1 MDHAWYARDVA
12 EMQAWR
18 RVGAHVWSS
27 ALSALLALAY
37 LAVARVRGVSSL
49 MAAIFSPSEWATRGS
64 LALAFAAM
72 QLPVSLASTALL
84 RPSPAPLHVAAGG
97 VDPWGIFASPGSQE
111 RWAGARAPP
120 HLFPQGFTPSRWVSP
135 QVPRPSAAEMAR
147 DALLRVA
154 LIAAHVASGAA
165 SCALLAHAAGS
176 ATLADA
182 LAGSPTPTAA
192 WPASEPILRAARY
205 GAALGAVAS
214 AHHAAVGARD
224 AVFPAVARPRAW
236 RVKRAVAPSV
246 ARGAVVAVVAAAL
259 ASLVAVAVS
268 ARDAYASRGILTGT
282 ARLFASLILEL
293 AAAVRIAPAG
303 AFVAASWF
311 AGYAAA
317 VACVADRYRF
327 LPQSLDD
334 GAAAAS
340 APLLASLVAADQP
353 WVQHAAYV
361 DLCHVAERGG
371 GGRRR
376 LLFEDHAGAAYAPA
390 MAAAL
395 APILATT
402 AAMRAALD
410 AAEKADRGI
419 AARHAD
425 VRVGSNPVGGGVRLR
440 RAAAG
445 VTARSDARRDDGVE
459 PRESRTPTRTPA
471 PAGETAAAA
480 AWDMMADDWGIPES
494 VAPTPDR
501 DARDVTAEGVGEFSS
516 SSRRAGSGFG
526 SGFGF
531 GFGDAAERR
540 DVAGSIPGSGFGAS
554 ASASQLRSQ
563 MDLPVVV
570 ASAEARASLAAYGFL
585 ACLGARIVAGLAAKA
600 RDEGEDARGHLDG
613 KSPSAGAAFRAL
625 LAALHAAREC
635 VAAGTGGDAR
645 ASGVGARAR
654 SAPPRAPKLRGA
666 VAAAEAVADA
676 TRAAILAIVAS
687 RGAEEARR
695 MLDPSRGAERR
706 GADDGG
712 AFAAGSK
719 GAEDDAVALEAD
731 VAAGRKPPEELVA
744 LLEGLLKWE

>member
-1 MDHAWYARDVA
+1 MDHAWYTRDVA

-18 RVGAHVWSS
+18 RVGAHVWSF
-27 ALSALLALAY
+27 AVSALLALAY

-72 QLPVSLASTALL
+72 QFPVSLASTALL

-97 VDPWGIFASPGSQE
+97 VDPWGIFASPGSRE

-135 QVPRPSAAEMAR
+135 QVPRPSAAEISR

-154 LIAAHVASGAA
+154 LVAAHAASGAA

-176 ATLADA
+176 EGPAVAVW
-182 LAGSPTPTAA
+182 TAVRT
-192 WPASEPILRAARY
+192 ASKLARY

-214 AHHAAVGARD
+214 AHHAAAKTRD
-224 AVFPAVARPRAW
+224 AIFPALARPRAW
-236 RVKRAVAPSV
+236 RVKRAVAP
-246 ARGAVVAVVAAAL
+246 AFGRGVAVAVFAAAL
-259 ASLVAVAVS
+259 ASLVAVAAS
-268 ARDAYASRGILTGT
+268 ARVMLASHGILSGT
-282 ARLFASLILEL
+282 ARLFAFLIAEL
-293 AAAVRIAPAG
+293 TVHMVRYAPAG

-311 AGYAAA
+311 AGYACAD
-317 VACVADRYRF
+317 ACVADRYRF
-327 LPQSLDD
+327 QPQSLDD
-334 GAAAAS
+334 GAASAS

-353 WVQHAAYV
+353 WVQHVAYV
-361 DLCHVAERGG
+361 DFCHVAEHGG

-376 LLFEDHAGAAYAPA
+376 LLFEDQAGAAYAPA

-419 AARHAD
+419 AAGRRIVA
-425 VRVGSNPVGGGVRLR
+425 GSNPVNGGVRLR
-440 RAAAG
+440 GAAAG
-445 VTARSDARRDDGVE
+445 GAAVAAVGVGVARRDAERVVQ
-459 PRESRTPTRTPA
+459 SRRRAPA

-480 AWDMMADDWGIPES
+480 AWDMMADDWGISEDRD
-494 VAPTPDR
+494 APDR
-501 DARDVTAEGVGEFSS
+501 DARDVTAEGFASEGVASANA
-516 SSRRAGSGFG
+516 SRRPSRLGFETAGFSPALAHDG
-526 SGFGF
+526 SRSS
-531 GFGDAAERR
+531 AR
-540 DVAGSIPGSGFGAS
+540 DAS

-563 MDLPVVV
+563 MDLPVTV
-570 ASAEARASLAAYGFL
+570 ASAEARASLASYGRL
-585 ACLGARIVAGLAAKA
+585 ACLGARIIAGLTVKA
-600 RDEGEDARGHLDG
+600 RDEGEDAWGHLDG
-613 KSPSAGAAFRAL
+613 KSPSVGAAFRAL

-635 VAAGTGGDAR
+635 VAAGSGGDAR
-645 ASGVGARAR
+645 AAGVGARAR

-687 RGAEEARR
+687 RGADEARR
-695 MLDPSRGAERR
+695 MLDPSSGSE
-706 GADDGG
+706 
-712 AFAAGSK
+712 SK
-719 GAEDDAVALEAD
+719 GAEDDAVASEAD

>member
-1 MDHAWYARDVA
+1 MDHAWYTRDVA

-18 RVGAHVWSS
+18 RVGAHVWSF
-27 ALSALLALAY
+27 AVSALLALAY

-97 VDPWGIFASPGSQE
+97 VDPWGIFASPGSRE

-135 QVPRPSAAEMAR
+135 QVPRPSAAEISR

-154 LIAAHVASGAA
+154 LVAAHAASGAA

-176 ATLADA
+176 EGPAVAVW
-182 LAGSPTPTAA
+182 TAVRT
-192 WPASEPILRAARY
+192 ASKPARY

-214 AHHAAVGARD
+214 AHHAAAKTRD
-224 AVFPAVARPRAW
+224 AIFPALARPRAW
-236 RVKRAVAPSV
+236 RVKRAVAP
-246 ARGAVVAVVAAAL
+246 AFGRGVAVAAFAAAL
-259 ASLVAVAVS
+259 ASLVAVAAS
-268 ARDAYASRGILTGT
+268 ARVTLASHGILSGT
-282 ARLFASLILEL
+282 ARLFAFLIAEL
-293 AAAVRIAPAG
+293 TVHVVRYALAG

-311 AGYAAA
+311 AGYACAD
-317 VACVADRYRF
+317 ACVADRYRF
-327 LPQSLDD
+327 QPQSLDD
-334 GAAAAS
+334 GAASAS

-353 WVQHAAYV
+353 WVQHVAYV
-361 DLCHVAERGG
+361 DFCHVAEHGG

-376 LLFEDHAGAAYAPA
+376 LLFEDQAGAAYAPA

-419 AARHAD
+419 AAGRRIVA
-425 VRVGSNPVGGGVRLR
+425 GSNPVNGGVRLR
-440 RAAAG
+440 GAAAG
-445 VTARSDARRDDGVE
+445 GAAVAAVGVGVARRDAERVVQ
-459 PRESRTPTRTPA
+459 SRTRAPA

-480 AWDMMADDWGIPES
+480 AWDMMADDWGISEDRD
-494 VAPTPDR
+494 APDR
-501 DARDVTAEGVGEFSS
+501 DARDVTAEGFASEGVASANA
-516 SSRRAGSGFG
+516 SRRPSRLGFETAGFSPALAHDG
-526 SGFGF
+526 SRSS
-531 GFGDAAERR
+531 AR
-540 DVAGSIPGSGFGAS
+540 DAS

-563 MDLPVVV
+563 MDLPVTV
-570 ASAEARASLAAYGFL
+570 ASAEARASLASYGRL
-585 ACLGARIVAGLAAKA
+585 ACLGARIIAGLTVKA
-600 RDEGEDARGHLDG
+600 RDEGEDAWGHLDG
-613 KSPSAGAAFRAL
+613 KSPSVGAAFRAL

-635 VAAGTGGDAR
+635 VAAGSGGDAR
-645 ASGVGARAR
+645 AAGVGARAR

-687 RGAEEARR
+687 RGADEARR
-695 MLDPSRGAERR
+695 MLDPSSGSE
-706 GADDGG
+706 
-712 AFAAGSK
+712 SK
-719 GAEDDAVALEAD
+719 GAEDDAVASEAD

>member
-1 MDHAWYARDVA
+1 MDHAWYTRDVA

-97 VDPWGIFASPGSQE
+97 VDPWGIFAPPGSQE

-176 ATLADA
+176 PTLAEA
-182 LAGSPTPTAA
+182 LAGSPTAA

-224 AVFPAVARPRAW
+224 AVFPALARPRAW

-246 ARGAVVAVVAAAL
+246 ARGAAVAVVAAAI

-268 ARDAYASRGILTGT
+268 ARDAYASRGLLTGT
-282 ARLFASLILEL
+282 ARLFASLIVEL
-293 AAAVRIAPAG
+293 TAAVRIAPAG

-353 WVQHAAYV
+353 WVQHVAYV
-361 DLCHVAERGG
+361 DLCHVAEHGG

-376 LLFEDHAGAAYAPA
+376 LLFEDQAGAAYAPA

-419 AARHAD
+419 AARHANA
-425 VRVGSNPVGGGVRLR
+425 RVGSNPVGGGVRLR
-440 RAAAG
+440 GAAVGGA
-445 VTARSDARRDDGVE
+445 ARGDARADDGVE
-459 PRESRTPTRTPA
+459 SRRESRTRAPA
-471 PAGETAAAA
+471 PAGEAAAAA

-516 SSRRAGSGFG
+516 SSRRPSRLGSGFG
-526 SGFGF
+526 SA
-531 GFGDAAERR
+531 FGDAPERR

-570 ASAEARASLAAYGFL
+570 ASAEARASLAAYGRL

-600 RDEGEDARGHLDG
+600 RDEGDDARGHLDG

-687 RGAEEARR
+687 RGADEARR
-695 MLDPSRGAERR
+695 MLDPSRGAEQR
-706 GADDGG
+706 GADIGG

-731 VAAGRKPPEELVA
+731 VAAGMKPPKELVA

>member
-1 MDHAWYARDVA
+1 MDHAWYTRDVA

-176 ATLADA
+176 PTLAEA
-182 LAGSPTPTAA
+182 LAGSPTAA

-224 AVFPAVARPRAW
+224 AVFPALARPRAW

-246 ARGAVVAVVAAAL
+246 ARGAAVAVVAAAM

-282 ARLFASLILEL
+282 ARLFASLIVEL

-353 WVQHAAYV
+353 WVQHVAYV
-361 DLCHVAERGG
+361 DLCHVAEHGG

-376 LLFEDHAGAAYAPA
+376 LLFEDQAGAAYAPA

-419 AARHAD
+419 AARHASA
-425 VRVGSNPVGGGVRLR
+425 RVGSNPVGGGVRLR
-440 RAAAG
+440 GAAVGGA
-445 VTARSDARRDDGVE
+445 ARGDARADDGVE
-459 PRESRTPTRTPA
+459 PRESRTRAPA
-471 PAGETAAAA
+471 PAGEAAAAA

-516 SSRRAGSGFG
+516 SSRRPSRLGSGFG
-526 SGFGF
+526 SAI
-531 GFGDAAERR
+531 GDATERR

-570 ASAEARASLAAYGFL
+570 ASAEARASLAAYGRL

-687 RGAEEARR
+687 RGADEARR
-695 MLDPSRGAERR
+695 MLDPSRGAEQR
-706 GADDGG
+706 GADIGG

-731 VAAGRKPPEELVA
+731 VAAGMKPPKELVA